1 MIYQTVLPSPIGP
14 LRATAED
21 DRLTSLSTNDIAARS
36 GTHIERDDDNAVFRS
51 LATQLESYWAGEP
64 VVFDV
69 PISLRGTPFQTR
81 VWNALRDIPY
91 GHTISYGELARQVGQ
106 PSAVR
111 AVGRANGANPIAIVI
126 PCHRVI
132 GGDGSLTGYAGGLER
147 KRALLLLEDALA
159 GTQTKRIRRTPVG
172 QV

>member
-21 DRLTSLSTNDIAARS
+21 DQLIGLSTDAPAAS
-36 GTHIERDDDNAVFRS
+36 GTHIERNDDNALFRR
-51 LATQLESYWAGEP
+51 LHAQLESYWKGQA

-69 PISLRGTPFQTR
+69 PIALRGTPFQTR

-91 GHTISYGELARQVGQ
+91 GHTISYGELARRVGQ
-106 PSAVR
+106 PTAVR

-132 GGDGSLTGYAGGLER
+132 GGDGSLTGYAGGLDR
-147 KRALLLLEDALA
+147 KRTLLLLEDALA
-159 GTQTKRIRRTPVG
+159 GTQTERIRRPPVR

>member
-1 MIYQTVLPSPIGP
+1 MFPSPIGP

-21 DRLTSLSTNDIAARS
+21 GRLIGLSTTDTASAS
-36 GTHIERDDDNAVFRS
+36 GTDIERADDSTLFQS
-51 LATQLESYWAGEP
+51 LCAQLESYWAGEA

-69 PISLRGTPFQTR
+69 PLALRGTPFQTR

-91 GHTISYGELARQVGQ
+91 GHTISYGELARRVGQ
-106 PSAVR
+106 PTAMR

-132 GGDGSLTGYAGGLER
+132 GGDGSLTGYAGGLDR

-159 GTQTKRIRRTPVG
+159 GAQPKRIRRPPVG